1 MTRLDVIQNIINKVK
16 AKTYIEIGVR
26 SGTVFLPIKV
36 SNKIGIDPDYQIPRR
51 AKLRYLFTILNSKFL
66 TMTSDIFFDK
76 YADKYLKDGID
87 VAFID
92 GMHTYEQSLKDV
104 GNCLKYLNKNGVIV
118 LHDCNPVSKT
128 GTITP
133 IELAQKEID
142 YSGAWWGNVWKT
154 IINLRSTRSDL
165 NIFVVKEDHGLGI
178 IIKDKAEGMLN
189 YSVQDIDE
197 LDYETLDNNRIK
209 MLNLKEFKYLDDILI
224 QKMNT

>member
-1 MTRLDVIQNIINKVK
+1 MTRLDVIQSIINKVK

-51 AKLRYLFTILNSKFL
+51 AKLRYFFTILNSKFL
-66 TMTSDIFFDK
+66 KMTSDVFFDK

-92 GMHTYEQSLKDV
+92 GMHTHEQSLKDV
-104 GNCLKYLNKNGVIV
+104 DNCLKYLNKNGVIV

-142 YSGAWWGNVWKT
+142 YSGAWWGDVWKT

-178 IIKDKAEGMLN
+178 IRKEKAGDMLN
-189 YSVQDIDE
+189 YSVQSIND
-197 LDYETLDNNRIK
+197 LDYDTLDGNRVK
-209 MLNLKEFKYLDDILI
+209 MLNLKEFEYLNEIL
-224 QKMNT
+224 K